1 MTTSLHDRTALV
13 TGAGRGIGR
22 AIAIELAKTSVSV
35 ALVARSQNELEETA
49 TFIRR
54 LGGTASVIKADV
66 GDPDQ
71 LPRAVKQARDEFG
84 VVDIL
89 LNNAAVVWP
98 LGPSAAIDP
107 ADWTAAIGI
116 NLLAVASLTF
126 ALLPAMLDQNWGRVV
141 NVSSGVV
148 ARPTSMIGGNAYVT
162 AKAALE
168 AHTVNLAAELADSGV
183 TVNAFRP
190 GSVDT
195 AMQAWIREQ
204 NPDHIGTGLHER
216 FNRSHQ
222 EGTLISPERSARSLL
237 DRLAGGA
244 TGRIWDVADPA

>member
-1 MTTSLHDRTALV
+1 MTTSLHGRTALV

-22 AIAIELAKTSVSV
+22 AIAIELAETGVSV
-35 ALVARSQNELEETA
+35 ALVARSQNELDETA
-49 TFIRR
+49 TAIRR
-54 LGGTASVIKADV
+54 LGGTASVIKADL

-71 LPRAVKQARDEFG
+71 RLRALKQSRDELG
-84 VVDIL
+84 VVDMLI
-89 LNNAAVVWP
+89 NNAAVVWP
-98 LGPSAAIDP
+98 LGPSTAIDS

-116 NLLAVASLTF
+116 NLNAVASLTF
-126 ALLPAMLDQNWGRVV
+126 ALLPAMLEQNWGRVV

-168 AHTVNLAAELADSGV
+168 AHTVNLAAELAGSGV

-190 GSVDT
+190 GTVDT
-195 AMQAWIREQ
+195 AMQAWIRGQ
-204 NPDHIGTGLHER
+204 DPDRIGAGLHER
-216 FNRSHQ
+216 FSRSHR

-237 DRLAGGA
+237 DRLAGEA
-244 TGRIWDVADPA
+244 TGRIWDVADAT

>member
-1 MTTSLHDRTALV
+1 MTTSLHGRTALV

-22 AIAIELAKTSVSV
+22 AMAIELARTSVSV

-49 TFIRR
+49 TSIRR
-54 LGGTASVIKADV
+54 LGGTASVIKADI

-71 LPRAVKQARDEFG
+71 LLRAVKQASDEFG
-84 VVDIL
+84 LVDIL
-89 LNNAAVVWP
+89 INNAAVVWP

-107 ADWTAAIGI
+107 ADWTAAIGV
-116 NLLAVASLTF
+116 NLVAVASLTF
-126 ALLPAMLDQNWGRVV
+126 ALLPAMLEQNCGRVI
-141 NVSSGVV
+141 NVSSGIV

-183 TVNAFRP
+183 TVNAIRP

-195 AMQAWIREQ
+195 AMQSWIREQ
-204 NPDHIGTGLHER
+204 DPNRIGASLHER
-216 FNRSHQ
+216 FSRSHQ
-222 EGTLISPERSARSLL
+222 EGALISPEQSARSLL
-237 DRLAGGA
+237 DRLAGEA